1 MKIKQVST
9 KPKRSIKDIRLWL
22 GIIFVITSVLLA
34 QGLFAKAAIRQSAVL
49 VNRSVPVGSALT
61 QNDVQLVEVLVPDSI
76 EVISQVDQAIGKVVT
91 RDLFSGDLLTK
102 NSIADRFRSDL
113 RLISVP
119 IKAGHLPLLQ
129 AGQLIDV
136 WVTPSTDGMALPGPA
151 TLVISQATIE
161 QVPDLVDPTLDTA
174 VTLLVNVA
182 SVQPLVQ
189 AMRDG
194 VIDLVALP
202 DNKRS

>member
-9 KPKRSIKDIRLWL
+9 KPKRSIKDMRLWL
-22 GIIFVITSVLLA
+22 GIIFVIISVLIA

-49 VNRSVPVGSALT
+49 VIRSVPVGSALSE
-61 QNDVQLVEVLVPDSI
+61 NDVQLVEVLVPDSI
-76 EVISQVDQAIGKVVT
+76 EVISEIDQAIGKIVT

-102 NSIADRFRSDL
+102 RSIADRVRSDL

-119 IKAGHLPLLQ
+119 IKAGHLPSLQ
-129 AGQLIDV
+129 SGQLIDV
-136 WVTPSTDGMALPGPA
+136 WVTPATDGMALPGPA

-161 QVPDLVDPTLDTA
+161 QVPELVDPSLDTA
-174 VTLLVNVA
+174 VTLLINLT

>member
-1 MKIKQVST
+1 MKQVST
-9 KPKRSIKDIRLWL
+9 KPKKSIKDYRLWL
-22 GIIFVITSVLLA
+22 GIIFVIASVLLA

-49 VNRSVPVGSALT
+49 VIGSVPIGSALT
-61 QNDVQLVEVLVPDSI
+61 ENDVQLVEVLVPDSI
-76 EVISQVDQAIGKVVT
+76 EVISEIDQAIGKVVT

-102 NSIADRFRSDL
+102 KSIVDRVRSDL

-119 IKAGHLPLLQ
+119 IKAGHLPSLQ
-129 AGQLIDV
+129 PGQLIDV

-161 QVPDLVDPTLDTA
+161 QVPEIVDPTLDTA
-174 VTLLVNVA
+174 VTLLIKVA